1 MRWNSG
7 PQIVIGSLYS
17 WEFLGIPRNSKSSQ
31 NWSLPFPEIPSNSK
45 LFKSELICIVGNFWE
60 FLGIPRN
67 SQEFPGI
74 PRNYQ
79 KTGNSVCKGHLHN
92 WEFLKIP
99 RNFQK
104 TGNSVRK
111 GSLVSRFWIIVVQCF
126 DLRLQSTAF
135 FHFKLAYSK
144 WRRHNHIELHENGF
158 NKKVHTYFLKP
169 RQFAI
174 FILFYF
180 HSTVF
185 YIEWICVF
193 PTQLK
198 QTRIF
203 FQLTVFSSIIIS

>member
-1 MRWNSG
+1 MLLILQWAPGALISNLG
-7 PQIVIGSLYS
+7 WKDGSLTTERVLYGEGPS
-17 WEFLGIPRNSKSSQ
+17 LKFFPNFFLWPDMI
-31 NWSLPFPEIPSNSK
+31 
-45 LFKSELICIVGNFWE
+45 
-60 FLGIPRN
+60 
-67 SQEFPGI
+67 
-74 PRNYQ
+74 
-79 KTGNSVCKGHLHN
+79 
-92 WEFLKIP
+92 
-99 RNFQK
+99 
-104 TGNSVRK
+104 
-111 GSLVSRFWIIVVQCF
+111 WIIAVQCF

-144 WRRHNHIELHENGF
+144 WRRHNHIKLHENGF

-203 FQLTVFSSIIIS
+203 FQLTVFLSTIIF